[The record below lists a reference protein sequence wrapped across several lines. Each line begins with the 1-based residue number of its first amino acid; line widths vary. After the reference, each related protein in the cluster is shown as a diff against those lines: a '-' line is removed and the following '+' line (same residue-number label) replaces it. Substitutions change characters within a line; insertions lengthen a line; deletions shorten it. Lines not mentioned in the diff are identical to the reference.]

1 MTDDEVKALLGAH
14 WALEVLEEQDVLG
27 ESWKFVQDG
36 VTRLEER
43 VYRLTKR

>member
-1 MTDDEVKALLGAH
+1 
-14 WALEVLEEQDVLG
+14 LG